1 MIRKRK
7 NENHYYA
14 SDDDSKQTFYREE
27 LRCNIC
33 SHDADFIVQLQLVKE
48 QSNYKIIQSVDQM
61 PFFLCKEHEYVYKR
75 MQNCIELKGY
85 FAETIKENQ

>member
-1 MIRKRK
+1 VVRKK
-7 NENHYYA
+7 KHEDHYCPGH
-14 SDDDSKQTFYREE
+14 DDSKQTCYREE

-48 QSNYKIIQSVDQM
+48 QSDYKIIESVDQM
-61 PFFLCKEHEYVYKR
+61 PFFLCKKHEYVYKR
-75 MQNCIELKGY
+75 MQNSIELKGY